1 MNEIVSTA
9 LLLVG
14 ASFLLLASVG
24 VVRMPDLFTRMSAA
38 TKASTLGIA
47 CMLLALAI
55 HFPDIGVITRA
66 LAAIAFFLLT
76 APVAAHQIGRAAY
89 FVGVPL
95 WKGTICD
102 ELRGLYD
109 PLTHELGHRPRDA
122 AVVGQTRRN
131 GPPRLIRLV
140 RRPFRPRR
148 LEGP

>member
-1 MNEIVSTA
+1 MSEIISTM

-47 CMLLALAI
+47 CMLLAVAI
-55 HFPDIGVITRA
+55 HFPGIGVTTRA

-95 WKGTICD
+95 WKGTIRD

-109 PLTHELGHRPRDA
+109 PLTHELGQPPRDA
-122 AVVGQTRRN
+122 AIVGQVRRN
-131 GPPRLIRLV
+131 RPPRLIRIV
-140 RRPFRPRR
+140 RRSFRPRR
-148 LEGP
+148 LEEP